1 MDIFMKSKRASQ
13 IMENWKGVMRS
24 LVSFETGRLLDCVQ
38 ARQWPSE
45 CMANLSIRERFDA
58 LILRL
63 ITRKI
68 AQLRIITQYYA
79 LADLNALLRVSSFA

>member
-1 MDIFMKSKRASQ
+1 
-13 IMENWKGVMRS
+13 
-24 LVSFETGRLLDCVQ
+24 
-38 ARQWPSE
+38 
-45 CMANLSIRERFDA
+45 MANLSTRERFDA

-79 LADLNALLRVSSFA
+79 LADLNALLSIARDNSLFV